1 MVRQQDNKDEA
12 VAEEWLKQQGYVKIE
27 RPDQDPPDFVVDGKY
42 AVEVRQL
49 NSMIESDGAHKGEE
63 ELRKPLHEA
72 VEEVLAKFSP
82 PAKGRGWYVDC
93 EYDSS
98 KFSISKIKSAKKE
111 IKESL
116 QIFCDR
122 PPKPKQGSVG
132 SEVIP
137 LGCGICLHLREGCP
151 QSAMFVLNGVYGGKG
166 FMVLGELIRS
176 LQHSIEEKCRKIA
189 KRKDCYPGHEWWLLL
204 VDRILGISIQS
215 LSRDE
220 LGKLHEEVQAQEPA
234 SRVIVIS
241 PENLEWFH
249 EFNRS

>member
-1 MVRQQDNKDEA
+1 MAHRRDNKDEA
-12 VAEEWLKQQGYVKIE
+12 VAEKWLEQQDHAKIE

-49 NSMIESDGAHKGEE
+49 NLMIESDGRTRGEE
-63 ELRKPLHEA
+63 ELRQPLRSAVKEA
-72 VEEVLAKFSP
+72 IVKFSP

-98 KFSISKIKSAKKE
+98 KFSISKIKDSKE
-111 IKESL
+111 EIEERL
-116 QIFCDR
+116 QVFLNNL
-122 PPKPKQGSVG
+122 PKPNQGSVG

-137 LGCGICLHLREGCP
+137 LECGIRLRLRVGCP

-220 LGKLHEEVQAQEPA
+220 LGKLHKGVQVQEPA

-249 EFNRS
+249 EFSRT